1 MKNPTFNELAQAI
14 LAVLP
19 RATFDE
25 DLEGQLVIYT
35 DVSRTAQDPNA
46 ELSDFCVSEVAED

>member
-35 DVSRTAQDPNA
+35 DVSRTAQDTNA

>member
-14 LAVLP
+14 LAILP
-19 RATFDE
+19 RASFDE

-35 DVSRTAQDPNA
+35 DVSRTSQDPNV
-46 ELSDFCVSEVAED
+46 ELSDFVVSESDEG